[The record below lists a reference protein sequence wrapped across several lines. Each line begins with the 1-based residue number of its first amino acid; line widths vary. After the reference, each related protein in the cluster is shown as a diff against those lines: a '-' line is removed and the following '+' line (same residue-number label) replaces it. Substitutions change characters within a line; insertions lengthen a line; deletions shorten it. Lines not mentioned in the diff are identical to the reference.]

1 MSTAKSTQCATSR
14 STRCCYEFLKEHK
27 TVQELKSTV
36 KKQEA
41 IIAEQQKSF
50 ESSLAEQK
58 MQIKALASGLQKV
71 SAEVEINRSAP
82 QTASLPAIVRQL
94 PDKDGNN
101 P

>member
-1 MSTAKSTQCATSR
+1 MLLN
-14 STRCCYEFLKEHK
+14 EFLKEHHK
-27 TVQELKSTV
+27 GEEQDHKIQKQEATIADLKSTV
-36 KKQEA
+36 AQ
-41 IIAEQQKSF
+41 QQKTF
-50 ESSLAEQK
+50 QASLAEQE

-71 SAEVEINRSAP
+71 STEVEINRSAP